1 MAVAIIFVA
10 LFASAFG
17 MYYLFITARNR
28 ERMGLIEK
36 GADPS
41 YFTFPREPV
50 ARKQKPGNSSVKFTL
65 KSGMLIIGTGVG
77 FILSFL
83 LYRGTYTPGYN
94 DYMEGMSPLL
104 IIGTVFVCGGLG
116 LVAGFYMGRAI
127 DRKDRIKETD
137 RKQ

>member
-41 YFTFPREPV
+41 LFTGTKDV
-50 ARKQKPGNSSVKFTL
+50 AEKKQRTPHSSVKFTL
-65 KSGMLIIGTGVG
+65 KSGMLIIGLGVG
-77 FILSFL
+77 FIISFL
-83 LYRGTYTPGYN
+83 YYYGNYPSLHHQL
-94 DYMEGMSPLL
+94 EGMQDLNNIWQEEKQNRLP
-104 IIGTVFVCGGLG
+104 GLSTIHKRHPSG
-116 LVAGFYMGRAI
+116 H
-127 DRKDRIKETD
+127 
-137 RKQ
+137 Q